1 MKRRTP
7 EGAAAPTIPVWAKLI
22 SNSNWNFAAFAIAV
36 LANFLTLPIVVH
48 RIGIGQFG
56 ESGLVIAILA
66 PLMLVGTVIGQA
78 CVRHIAPMLAEHRL
92 DEARKVFAS
101 ALALCLAGCS
111 LVFLVLGVGGSLMLS
126 RFVDG
131 GSAET
136 RDLRLICIVAT
147 AGWAAQQFF
156 TIFLAVIAA
165 TQRYRLLALLNIA
178 SALCSMACLLL
189 LTWLL
194 PTALGFL
201 LGTALGFFV
210 TLTLSVAQTR
220 RSASKLFPLARPDRA
235 SLGLVLSFGRWQAP
249 AQLAG
254 ALAQQADRY
263 LLGSTAALA
272 IVGQL
277 NVATRLQE
285 VVYMGVLKISEVLF
299 PHFSASASRPLTE
312 QAPVYFASTWLIN
325 ALAAAALAPL
335 IPLGDALVTLW
346 VGPDAAGAA
355 GPILRTLA
363 TAGIVGS
370 GMNVF
375 QHFALGHGHTRLI
388 AHMTLV
394 HCVIVLVSSA
404 ALILTLGPLAAG
416 AGFLVA
422 NVIRLLWATSA
433 TPRLTGAAMT
443 LGGVAWTTLPPLAA
457 GLLVGWAPWP
467 TPAGRIASWPLF
479 VLAYIGL
486 AVFALAV
493 SAGISML
500 DARPRLLIMR
510 MSSGARA
517 HFSKR

>member
-1 MKRRTP
+1 MKLRTP
-7 EGAAAPTIPVWAKLI
+7 GGAAAPPVPAWAKLL

-36 LANFLTLPIVVH
+36 LANFLTLPVVVH
-48 RIGIGQFG
+48 RIGIAQFG

-78 CVRHIAPMLAEHRL
+78 CVRHIAPMLAEERL

-101 ALALCLAGCS
+101 ALALCLAGCL
-111 LVFLVLGVGGSLMLS
+111 LVFLVLGVGGSFMLS
-126 RFVDG
+126 HFMEG
-131 GSAET
+131 GSAEM
-136 RDLRLICIVAT
+136 RDLRLICLVAT

-165 TQRYRLLALLNIA
+165 TQRYRLLALLNIV
-178 SALCSMACLLL
+178 SALGSTACLLL
-189 LTWLL
+189 LTWLQ

-220 RSASKLFPLARPDRA
+220 RCAPKLFPLTRPDRV

-254 ALAQQADRY
+254 ALAQQTDRY
-263 LLGSTAALA
+263 LLGSTTALA

-299 PHFSASASRPLTE
+299 PHFSASAARPPEE

-335 IPLGDALVTLW
+335 IPLADALVTLW
-346 VGPDAAGAA
+346 VGRDAAGAA

-363 TAGIVGS
+363 TAGIIGS

-375 QHFALGHGHTRLI
+375 SHFALGHGHTRFI
-388 AHMTLV
+388 AHMTLA
-394 HCVIVLVSSA
+394 HCVMVLVFSA
-404 ALILTLGPLAAG
+404 VLILTLGPLAAG

-422 NVIRLLWATSA
+422 NAIRLVWATAA
-433 TPRLTGAAMT
+433 TRRLTGCVMNI
-443 LGGVAWTTLPPLAA
+443 GGVAWTTLPPLAA
-457 GLLVGWAPWP
+457 GLLAGWAPWP
-467 TPAGRIASWPLF
+467 AQVGRAASWPMFSLTYVGLALF
-479 VLAYIGL
+479 VLVAS
-486 AVFALAV
+486 V
-493 SAGISML
+493 GISLL
-500 DARPRLLIMR
+500 DPRPRSLVMR
-510 MSSGARA
+510 MSAGARA